1 MDIFDKASELE
12 TLHREV
18 AIKAIVKKVNK
29 PSRDDCFDCGETIPK
44 ARRDVGGI
52 DRCITCQTILEE
64 RA

>member
-18 AIKAIVKKVNK
+18 AIKAIVKKANK
-29 PSRDDCFDCGETIPK
+29 PSRHDCFDCGDTIPK

-52 DRCITCQTILEE
+52 ERCITCQTTLEGK
-64 RA
+64 A